1 MSSLTEAM
9 QDYLKTIWLL
19 AHQDAKPVST
29 TALAEALNVTPA
41 SVTNMLKRLADL
53 GLVEWAPYRGATLT
67 PAGEKI
73 ALEVIRHHRLIEL
86 YLAEALGYSWD
97 QVHDEAERLEHHISE
112 QFEAA
117 IAELLGHPTHD
128 PHGDPIPTSDLQII
142 AIPTQ
147 PLPSL
152 GHRRWGIV
160 RRVANQEPDVLRALA
175 EKGVVPGT
183 PVRLLEADP
192 DAETVTLQVQGQP
205 ITLERNLAEVVYV
218 ESVEN
223 EADAW
228 TNMSWP

>member
-19 AHQDAKPVST
+19 AHQDKKAVST
-29 TALAEALNVTPA
+29 TALAEALSVTPA

-97 QVHDEAERLEHHISE
+97 QVHEEAERLEHHISE

-117 IAELLGHPTHD
+117 IAELLGHPTQD
-128 PHGDPIPTSDLQII
+128 PHGDPIPTSDLEII
-142 AIPTQ
+142 PIPTQ
-147 PLPSL
+147 PLTAL
-152 GHRRWGIV
+152 KHQTWGIV
-160 RRVANQEPDVLRALA
+160 RRVANQEPEVLRALA

-183 PVRLLEADP
+183 PVRLLEANPAD
-192 DAETVTLQVQGQP
+192 ETVMLQVRGRP
-205 ITLERNLAEVVYV
+205 ITLAWSLAEMVYV
-218 ESVEN
+218 ENIETRPTHGR
-223 EADAW
+223 A
-228 TNMSWP
+228 